1 MATVSNAEV
10 ANVLLAL
17 LQRSDAHHADARAL
31 LEGHRSDTRY
41 VIGASVYAEI
51 LVRAH
56 SRGLVAETDTFLDR
70 LHVDVVPVDRQL
82 ARRAAALR
90 AGGRPSVKL
99 ADALSLAVALVADP
113 PLSFLTFD
121 EVLRRRYEAELEE

>member
-1 MATVSNAEV
+1 MERIALDAS
-10 ANVLLAL
+10 VLLAL

-31 LEGHRSDTRY
+31 LEGHRSDTQY

-56 SRGLVAETDTFLDR
+56 SRGLVGETDTFLDR
-70 LHVDVVPVDRQL
+70 LHVDVVPVDRRL

-90 AGGRPSVKL
+90 AGGRPAVKL
-99 ADALSLAVALVADP
+99 ADALSLAVALVHDP
-113 PLSFLTFD
+113 PLRFLTFD
-121 EVLRRRYEAELEE
+121 DVLGRRYESELGV